1 MGFPVGATIV
11 SADGIETYVDNP
23 DEVLEQAQHGIAEY
37 RYEYSPELIP
47 DSSGPMDLW
56 RYRSLLPLPDGPIS
70 YPLQIGGT
78 PLHPV
83 PGLRAMLG
91 MPNLWVKDETRT
103 PTGSNKDRAT
113 ALVLE
118 HAIRDE
124 RPIVSCASTG
134 NVAASLAVGA
144 ASCGRKAVIFVPS
157 TTSDAKL
164 RLMRIAGATVLQVRQ
179 GYDAAFKLSRK
190 AASEFGWY
198 DRNTGYNPLTTEAK
212 KTVALEIWEQLG
224 REMPDVMVSPVGDGP
239 TLSALSKGFR
249 ELVACGVADR
259 VPRIIGV
266 QAEGCQPVVKAWK
279 SGQPI
284 ERSVPDTLADGIA
297 VEMPVSGPSVLR
309 DVRESGGDFVAV
321 SDNDLLDAINT
332 LAARAGLLAEP
343 AGAAGFAGLVAAVEA
358 GKIDRDERVAV
369 LMTGTLF
376 KNLSFGRAFE
386 KPYEIDADLEQVR
399 EVVKTTSA

>member
-1 MGFPVGATIV
+1 VGFPVGATVV
-11 SADGIETYVDNP
+11 SADGTEKTVDSH
-23 DEVLEQAQHGIAEY
+23 EQALAHTDDGIVEY
-37 RYEYSPELIP
+37 RYDYRPELVP
-47 DSSGPMDLW
+47 EPGDELSLW
-56 RYRSLLPLPDGPIS
+56 RYRDLLPLPDGPVS

-83 PGLRAMLG
+83 PTIRDMLG
-91 MPNLWVKDETRT
+91 MPNLWIKDETRT

-118 HAIRDE
+118 HAIRDD
-124 RPIVSCASTG
+124 RPVVSCASTG

-144 ASCGRKAVIFVPS
+144 AACGRKAVIFVPS

-164 RLMRIAGATVLQVRQ
+164 RLMRLAGATILQVRQ
-179 GYDAAFKLSRK
+179 GYDAAFKLSRQ
-190 AASEFGWY
+190 AAREFGWY
-198 DRNTGYNPLTTEAK
+198 DRNTGFNPLTTEAK

-239 TLSALSKGFR
+239 TLSALAKGFR

-266 QAEGCQPVVKAWK
+266 QAEGCQPLVRAWRENRA
-279 SGQPI
+279 I
-284 ERSVPDTLADGIA
+284 EPSQPDTLADGIA

-309 DVRESGGDFVAV
+309 DVRASGGDFVAV
-321 SDNDLLDAINT
+321 PDSELLDSINT
-332 LAARAGLLAEP
+332 LAGKAGLLAEP
-343 AGAAGFAGLVAAVEA
+343 AGAAGFAGLLAAVEA
-358 GKIDRDERVAV
+358 GLIDRSERVAV

-386 KPYEIDADLEQVR
+386 KPFEINADLDEVR
-399 EVVKTTSA
+399 EIVNAK